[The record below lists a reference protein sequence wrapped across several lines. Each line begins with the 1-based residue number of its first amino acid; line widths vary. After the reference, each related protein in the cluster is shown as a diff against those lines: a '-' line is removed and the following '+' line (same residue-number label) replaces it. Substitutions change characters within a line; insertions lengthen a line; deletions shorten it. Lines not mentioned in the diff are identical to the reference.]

1 MITAG
6 DVLVKSGIDVENATV
21 YLSGE
26 VDVHMY
32 KLVAYSMVLLSDK
45 EDITVVL
52 NTEGGD
58 YYQALAIY
66 DLLKFHTAN
75 RNLKILCV
83 GPVMSAGIIILM
95 AAKERVALPNTQLMI
110 HYGEDSN
117 DSAQSV
123 KHNLDLL
130 KKFKNIL
137 ASRVNVGKRKID
149 GWFKHDTYYFA
160 EDALKAGLID
170 RVAK

>member
-1 MITAG
+1 MITTG
-6 DVLVKSGIDVENATV
+6 DILVKSGIDVDNSTV
-21 YLSGE
+21 YLTGE
-26 VDVHMY
+26 VDSTMY

-45 EDITVVL
+45 EDITIVL

-66 DLLKFHTAN
+66 DLLKFHTVH

-95 AAKERVALPNTQLMI
+95 AAKERIALPNTQLMI

-117 DSAQSV
+117 DTAQSV

-130 KKFKNIL
+130 KKFKTIL
-137 ASRVNVGKRKID
+137 ATRVNVGKRKID

-160 EDALKAGLID
+160 EDALKVGLID
-170 RVAK
+170 RITQ